1 MILETTIALIII
13 FAILVIFH
21 ELGHFTVAKL
31 VGIRVEEFALGFGP
45 RLLTLFKKGD
55 TEYTLHPVPL
65 GGFVKLA
72 GMEPNE
78 VDIPDGFQA
87 QAIWKRALV
96 IFAGPFASFLLA
108 VIVFVLIGLY
118 WGFPNPSQP
127 EDRVGMVQPKTE
139 AARIGL
145 KAGDRILEIDGVK
158 ITHGKQMTDII
169 HSRPG
174 QRIKLLVSRNGDKLT
189 IVAHPRWLVQ
199 YLGARWS
206 FMSGDQ
212 AVVEGTA
219 DLSAAKKAGI
229 HPGDKLISINGKK
242 INGGADMV
250 AAIEANKDKKAKI
263 ELERNKKIVSVEVDP
278 SIFIVRFMGVDWKFP
293 GSYVEVDKGEI
304 DPSSP
309 AGKAGVKLYDQ
320 LVSINGKK
328 ITTGEQMLKI
338 IRSAD
343 KGKLDFVINREGE
356 AKPIHIIAMPTAN
369 RASLNPENYGKI
381 ETKLYDRMGLLGF
394 QPLPSLEKV
403 GFGESV
409 TRGLQGTWNIGVQVL
424 QTLTSKRIK
433 DEVGGPVM
441 IARVTASSVALGP
454 YWVVVMLGSL
464 SMSLAIINLIPLPV
478 VDGGHLAILAVEAIR
493 RKRLTQEQ
501 MQAWTMVGI
510 VILVGIVVLV
520 LWSDI
525 FKITQGLVPQ

>member
-1 MILETTIALIII
+1 MILETAIALILI
-13 FAILVIFH
+13 FAVLVIFH

-45 RLLTLFKKGD
+45 KLFRLFKKGD
-55 TEYTLHPVPL
+55 TEYTVHPLPL

-108 VIVFVLIGLY
+108 VIVFVFVGLY

-145 KAGDRILEIDGVK
+145 KAGDRILKIDGIK
-158 ITHGKQMTDII
+158 ITAGKHMTDII
-169 HSRPG
+169 HSKAG
-174 QRIKLLVSRNGDKLT
+174 ERIKLLVGRNRHKMT
-189 IVAHPRWLVQ
+189 KVAYPQWMVQ

-206 FMSGDQ
+206 FMSGNL
-212 AVVEGTA
+212 AVVEYV
-219 DLSAAKKAGI
+219 DESSAATKADI
-229 HPGDKLISINGKK
+229 RPGDKLISINGKS
-242 INGGADMV
+242 INGGAEMV
-250 AAIEANKDKKAKI
+250 AAIEANNDEPVKI
-263 ELERNKKIVSVEVDP
+263 ELERDKKVVSVKADP
-278 SIFIVRFMGVDWKFP
+278 SILVVNFMGVKWMFP
-293 GSYVEVDKGEI
+293 GGYTDI
-304 DPSSP
+304 DEGGISP
-309 AGKAGVKLYDQ
+309 KSTAGKAGIELYDQ

-328 ITTGEQMLKI
+328 ITTGEQMLRV
-338 IRSAD
+338 IRSGD
-343 KGKLDFVINREGE
+343 KGRLDIVVNREGE
-356 AKPIHIIAMPTAN
+356 MEPMQLEVNPTSADY
-369 RASLNPENYGKI
+369 ASI
-381 ETKLYDRMGLLGF
+381 ETIVYDKMGLLGF

-403 GFGESV
+403 GVSESFV
-409 TRGLQGTWNIGVQVL
+409 RGLQGTLNIGAQVV

-441 IARVTASSVALGP
+441 IAKVTASSVALGP

-464 SMSLAIINLIPLPV
+464 SMSLAVINLVPLPI
-478 VDGGHLAILAVEAIR
+478 VDGGHLAILGVEALR

-501 MQAWTMVGI
+501 MQVWTMIGITILI
-510 VILVGIVVLV
+510 VIVILV
-520 LWSDI
+520 LWSDV
-525 FKITQGLVPQ
+525 FKISRGLVPQ

>member
-21 ELGHFTVAKL
+21 ELGHFTAAKL

-45 RLLTLFKKGD
+45 RLLRLFKKGD
-55 TEYTLHPVPL
+55 TEYTIHPVPL

-108 VIVFVLIGLY
+108 VIVFVLVGLY

-127 EDRVGMVQPKTE
+127 EDRVGMVQPQTE

-145 KAGDRILEIDGVK
+145 KAGDRILEIDGIR

-169 HSRPG
+169 HSKPG
-174 QRIKLLVSRNGDKLT
+174 KRITLLVERNGDKLT
-189 IVAHPRWLVQ
+189 KVAHPRWMVQ
-199 YLGARWS
+199 YLGASWS

-212 AVVEGTA
+212 AVVEGIA
-219 DLSAAKKAGI
+219 ESSAAKKAGI
-229 HPGDKLISINGKK
+229 RTSDKLISINGKK
-242 INGGADMV
+242 IIGGAEMV
-250 AAIEANKDKKAKI
+250 AAIEINKDKKAKI
-263 ELERNKKIVSVEVDP
+263 ELERNKKRVTFEVDP
-278 SIFIVRFMGVDWKFP
+278 SIFIVRFMGVEWKFP

-304 DPSSP
+304 DPNSP
-309 AGKAGVKLYDQ
+309 AGKAGIKLYDQ

-328 ITTGEQMLKI
+328 ITTGEQMIKA
-338 IRSAD
+338 IRSNESRLHIA
-343 KGKLDFVINREGE
+343 VNREGE
-356 AKPIHIIAMPTAN
+356 PKPVHITARLTAN
-369 RASLNPENYGKI
+369 DYAKI
-381 ETKLYDRMGLLGF
+381 ETDLYDQLGLLGF

-454 YWVVVMLGSL
+454 YWVMVMLGSL

-493 RKRLTQEQ
+493 RKRLSQEL
-501 MQAWTMVGI
+501 MQAWTLVGI

-525 FKITQGLVPQ
+525 FKITQGLAPQ